1 MWIQETYR
9 RFKQSNYSKH
19 ETKRFALKR
28 FLILLMVLISY
39 FIFVMLKFGVADGI
53 VVTLLTWSFFVFC
66 TPIAD
71 AGFLLDFPVRLIT
84 KIRMV
89 YSELFVWF
97 IAIVI
102 NVVNLT
108 FNKEVYEKTFLLM
121 VFKKILTNPYPY
133 WSIILISAIGTF
145 MSVYFGDELLD
156 VAKHKHRKRYIKHK
170 NKYKVVIAVFIILVV
185 LLTYDLLITKLGVSI
200 K

>member
-9 RFKQSNYSKH
+9 RFKQSSYSKH